1 MTDRREQYKDQ
12 IDSVSIELIQHTDV
26 DERFYENKAT
36 GIWFPSVTTVLE
48 VLPKD
53 AFLEMWKDKNGSE
66 AVNNVMRTAAA
77 KGTAIHNIIDDL
89 CKEYQQTR
97 DVTLDW
103 FDENGYKKWTS
114 EEWLAVTKF
123 ADFFNEYVDDIILS
137 EQKMFSEVLG
147 VSGTVDAV
155 FLFKDGRVAL
165 VDYKYTSVMS
175 DKFSVQT
182 YCYKKM
188 VEETYGIKID
198 IRGNLWLRSKKQG
211 RDKKGKVLQGA
222 GWEYA
227 EHHEEE
233 RDALIYQTAYTIFT
247 DKYRNKEIIPE
258 HRTYPIQ
265 IRLK

>member
-1 MTDRREQYKDQ
+1 
-12 IDSVSIELIQHTDV
+12 
-26 DERFYENKAT
+26 
-36 GIWFPSVTTVLE
+36 
-48 VLPKD
+48 
-53 AFLEMWKDKNGSE
+53 
-66 AVNNVMRTAAA
+66 
-77 KGTAIHNIIDDL
+77 
-89 CKEYQQTR
+89 
-97 DVTLDW
+97 
-103 FDENGYKKWTS
+103 
-114 EEWLAVTKF
+114 
-123 ADFFNEYVDDIILS
+123 
-137 EQKMFSEVLG
+137 
-147 VSGTVDAV
+147 
-155 FLFKDGRVAL
+155 
-165 VDYKYTSVMS
+165 
-175 DKFSVQT
+175 
-182 YCYKKM
+182 M